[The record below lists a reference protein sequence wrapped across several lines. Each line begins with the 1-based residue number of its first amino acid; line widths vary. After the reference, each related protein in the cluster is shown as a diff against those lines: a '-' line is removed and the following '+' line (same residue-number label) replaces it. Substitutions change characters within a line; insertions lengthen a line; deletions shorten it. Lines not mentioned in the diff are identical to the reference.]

1 MPEVN
6 ITTEK
11 TPTGERI
18 LGKFNSQADLENAY
32 RELER
37 KLSQSGQ
44 TMTSN
49 EDGTTTSV
57 QPTATSNDEPLS
69 TPESPEETSTENQTP
84 EEGGEENPYGE
95 AITSAVSAA
104 GLDIDSIA
112 TEFASEA
119 GLSEATRTALD
130 GAFGKS
136 VVDAYFKGVELG
148 NADVKQ
154 ATEQV
159 TQAVQTAAGGEE
171 GWMALQTWASGP
183 NADTELVDT
192 FNEALESGKQGQ
204 IRAATLALRAS
215 YEAVNGPVK
224 ESSVVSNVPTNISE
238 GGGYRSKGEMM
249 TAIQDPRYRTDSG
262 YRQDVQ
268 ARIAK
273 TEGMSVQ

>member
-18 LGKFNSQADLENAY
+18 LGKFDSQADLVNAY

-69 TPESPEETSTENQTP
+69 TPESSEETSTENKIP

>member
-18 LGKFNSQADLENAY
+18 LGKFDSQADLENAY

-57 QPTATSNDEPLS
+57 QPTATPNDESLS

-84 EEGGEENPYGE
+84 KEGGEENPYGE
-95 AITSAVSAA
+95 AVTSAVSAA

-171 GWMALQTWASGP
+171 GWTALQTWASGP

-215 YEAVNGPVK
+215 YEAANGPVK

-249 TAIQDPRYRTDSG
+249 AAIQDPRYRSDSG